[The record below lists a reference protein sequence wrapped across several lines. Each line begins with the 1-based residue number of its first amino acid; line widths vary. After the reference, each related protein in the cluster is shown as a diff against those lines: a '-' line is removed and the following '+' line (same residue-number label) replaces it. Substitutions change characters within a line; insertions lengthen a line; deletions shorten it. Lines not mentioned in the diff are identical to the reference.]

1 MNSIR
6 ENAMRKTT
14 AVVAA
19 LFALP
24 VSFAVQA
31 QTVIKVHSFSAPQA
45 PDQALH
51 LFPWAE
57 KVNKAAGGKLKI
69 EVYPGMQLGGKPAD
83 LPQQLE
89 DGVVDVIFHLPG
101 FSPGRFPGMEG
112 TELPFTNVG
121 TSATQSPAV
130 FEWANRWLKDSEF
143 KDIKILA
150 IHTTDASILHTRE
163 KPVRSLDDF
172 KGLKLRVPG
181 RFVGEAAKALGAT
194 PVGVPLPGVYEALSR
209 GQVDGMFINWAI
221 VPSYR
226 FYEVTKHHMER
237 AIYQSP
243 LMTLMSQKSFDKL
256 PADMKKLID
265 DNSGL
270 EYTKHIGGVWDGLT
284 DGAKKQIAASGN
296 NIYSVPDAEFRRWA
310 GAMKPVYALW
320 VEEMNK
326 RKLPGQKMLDD
337 LLATTAKYGRKP

>member
-1 MNSIR
+1 MKKILL
-6 ENAMRKTT
+6 A
-14 AVVAA
+14 AA
-19 LFALP
+19 LAGL
-24 VSFAVQA
+24 AAHAQA
-31 QTVIKVHSFSAPQA
+31 QTVIKVHSFSSPQA

-57 KVNKAAGGKLKI
+57 RVNKAAGGKLKV
-69 EVYPGMQLGGKPAD
+69 EVYPSMQLGGKPAD

-89 DGVVDVIFHLPG
+89 DGVVDAIFHLPG

-121 TSATQSPAV
+121 VSGGQSPAI

-143 KDIKILA
+143 KGMRILS
-150 IHTTDASILHTRE
+150 IHATDASILHTRE
-163 KPVRSLDDF
+163 KPVRTLEDF

-194 PVGVPLPGVYEALSR
+194 PVGIPLPGVYEALAR

-221 VPSYR
+221 MPSYR
-226 FYEVTKHHMER
+226 FHEVTKHHMETPV
-237 AIYQSP
+237 YQSP
-243 LMTLMSQKSFDKL
+243 LMTLMSQRSYDKL
-256 PADMKKLID
+256 APELRKAID

-270 EYTKHIGGVWDGLT
+270 AYTQQIGKVWDGLT
-284 DGAKKQIAASGN
+284 EGARKATRDAGN
-296 NIYSVPDAEFRRWA
+296 NVFALSDAEKKRWA
-310 GAMKPVYALW
+310 QAVQPVYRLW

-326 RKLPGQKMLDD
+326 RNLPGQKMLDD
-337 LLATTAKYGRKP
+337 LLATTAKYGRK